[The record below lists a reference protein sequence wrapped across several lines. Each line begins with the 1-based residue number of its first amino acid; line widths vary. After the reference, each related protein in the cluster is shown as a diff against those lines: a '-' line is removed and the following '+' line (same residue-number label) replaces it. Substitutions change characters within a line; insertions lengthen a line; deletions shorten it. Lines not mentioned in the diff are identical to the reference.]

1 MIKELP
7 FSEQS
12 ALFARFSNLAYQ
24 APKEA
29 TKLFKKAGFDQVTYY
44 VICQHRSVS
53 QRNVDEYDGCNVG
66 QTRP

>member
-29 TKLFKKAGFDQVTYY
+29 TKLFKKAGFEEVTY
-44 VICQHRSVS
+44 
-53 QRNVDEYDGCNVG
+53 
-66 QTRP
+66 

>member
-12 ALFARFSNLAYQ
+12 ALFARLSNLAYQ

-29 TKLFKKAGFDQVTYY
+29 TKLFKKAGFDTIITDAASKFRV
-44 VICQHRSVS
+44 
-53 QRNVDEYDGCNVG
+53 E
-66 QTRP
+66 